1 LIIYD
6 HFVYKAFLNIIIVI
20 IDYLGESEMKK
31 EIVEALIGQRKRFE
45 DEIEEKRQKLRDA
58 GEKESKEL
66 DKKIKE
72 FDARVSGLNIK
83 INNLRDS
90 TRENGSFSPYDN
102 F

>member
-1 LIIYD
+1 
-6 HFVYKAFLNIIIVI
+6 
-20 IDYLGESEMKK
+20 MKK

-72 FDARVSGLNIK
+72 LDARVSGLNIK